1 MSRVV
6 LPLLLAL
13 LALALA
19 PTPVLGQ
26 AAEPAAGV
34 RERLEQPA
42 VLRGRFEQ
50 EKQIQGFK
58 NPLRSSGGFL
68 LLREHGV
75 AWDTTAPF
83 ASSAVLTRERL
94 ATRLPDGS
102 ERILI
107 DAADG
112 PAASATAS
120 LLMALVA
127 GDLDALAQR
136 FEIEQTLLENGGWR
150 LRLLP
155 REAALK
161 RVFAGFTL
169 AGDRYVRELV
179 IEEAGGDL
187 TRVLLLDLA
196 SEPATPTAA
205 EVARFD

>member
-6 LPLLLAL
+6 LAMICWLCL

-19 PTPVLGQ
+19 PLPAD
-26 AAEPAAGV
+26 AADVAAGV

-50 EKQIQGFK
+50 EKQIQGFR
-58 NPLRSSGGFL
+58 NPLRSSGDFL
-68 LLREHGV
+68 LLREHGI

-102 ERILI
+102 EQILV
-107 DAADG
+107 DATNG

-120 LLMALVA
+120 LLMALVI
-127 GDLDALAQR
+127 GDLDTLAER
-136 FEIEQTLLENGGWR
+136 FDIKETLDADGGWV
-150 LRLLP
+150 LELVP
-155 REAALK
+155 RDASLQ
-161 RVFAGFTL
+161 RVFSGFSL
-169 AGDRYVRELV
+169 AGDRYVREVV
-179 IEEAGGDL
+179 IEETGGDR
-187 TRVLLLDLA
+187 THVRLLDLA
-196 SEPATPTAA
+196 SDPPAPSAA